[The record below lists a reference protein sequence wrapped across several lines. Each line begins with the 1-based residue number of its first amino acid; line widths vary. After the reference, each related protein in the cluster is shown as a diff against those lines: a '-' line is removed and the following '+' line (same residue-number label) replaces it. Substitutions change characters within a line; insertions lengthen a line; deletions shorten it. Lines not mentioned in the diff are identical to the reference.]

1 MPNLLAFRPEPFVN
15 RYTLFSPLQQAVSS
29 TMDSVKTYT
38 AAEHKLTQ
46 ILLTELL
53 A

>member
-1 MPNLLAFRPEPFVN
+1 
-15 RYTLFSPLQQAVSS
+15 
-29 TMDSVKTYT
+29 MDSVKTYT

-53 A
+53 AYVAPSFSSDAPEEPHI